1 MNERPAFP
9 IGVNVLV
16 VKEGKLL
23 LGQRKNTSGEGDWGL
38 PGGHLEKGERME
50 DGARRE
56 LEEETGLRADLEFVN
71 LANGWNR
78 EPHYIHASFLARNIQ
93 GEPRLMEPEKCSEWK
108 WFSLDNLPKNIF
120 VGHRQTIEAFLKHE
134 TFSD

>member
-1 MNERPAFP
+1 
-9 IGVNVLV
+9 
-16 VKEGKLL
+16 
-23 LGQRKNTSGEGDWGL
+23 
-38 PGGHLEKGERME
+38 ME